1 MIDPWLLEHLV
12 CPRCRGRV
20 ALREGW
26 LVCREAHRYPVV
38 DDIPVMVLGD
48 VEQTH
53 WAVNHALEHYQNSD
67 ADLQALPADQVD
79 PVVQEA
85 ISATGGNLY
94 RHLIGK
100 LPRYPIPAIPFDG
113 PPGSAFL
120 DVGCHW
126 GRWCVSAARKGWRVI
141 GVDPYLPG
149 VRAAKRVAAQLNVKA
164 DFVVAD
170 GRYLPF
176 DTFTFDIVHSYSV
189 LQHFSESDVAMCARE
204 IGRVL
209 RPEGRSHIQMAQR
222 FGILNVLQQARRR
235 FRPPR
240 LFQVRYWPLIAL
252 RAVFTE
258 AVGPT
263 TLSVDGFFSINA
275 QSADLDLL
283 RPAHRGLV
291 HASGFLRRLAARL
304 PWLIRGADSVYVNSR
319 KSEA

>member
-12 CPRCRGRV
+12 CPRCRARV
-20 ALREGW
+20 VLREGW

-53 WAVNHALEHYQNSD
+53 WAIDHALEHYQDSD
-67 ADLQALPADQVD
+67 ADLPTLPADQVD

-113 PPGSAFL
+113 PAGSAFL

-126 GRWCVSAARKGWRVI
+126 GRWCVSASRKGWRVI

-176 DTFTFDIVHSYSV
+176 DTSTFDIVHSYSV
-189 LQHFSESDVAMCARE
+189 LQHFSESDVALCARE

-235 FRPPR
+235 FRAPR
-240 LFQVRYWPLIAL
+240 LFQVRYWPLVAL

-304 PWLIRGADSVYVNSR
+304 PWLIRGADSVYVNSQ

>member
-12 CPRCRGRV
+12 CPRCHGRV
-20 ALREGW
+20 ELCEGW
-26 LVCREAHRYPVV
+26 LVCGETHRYPIV
-38 DDIPVMVLGD
+38 DDIPIMVLGD
-48 VEQTH
+48 IEQTH
-53 WAVNHALEHYQNSD
+53 WAISHALEHFQDTEAEQPVLPIDGVD
-67 ADLQALPADQVD
+67 A
-79 PVVQEA
+79 VVQEA
-85 ISATGGNLY
+85 ISATCGNLY
-94 RHLIGK
+94 RHLIGN
-100 LPRYPIPAIPFDG
+100 LPRYPIPTIPFDA
-113 PPGSAFL
+113 PPGAAFL

-126 GRWCVSAARKGWRVI
+126 GRWCVSAARKGCRVI
-141 GVDPYLPG
+141 GFDPYLPG

-176 DTFTFDIVHSYSV
+176 TTSTFDIVHSYSV
-189 LQHFSESDVAMCARE
+189 LQHFSEADVQKCAME

-222 FGILNVLQQARRR
+222 FGILNFLQQARRR
-235 FRPPR
+235 FRQPR
-240 LFQVRYWPLIAL
+240 LFQVRYWPLAAL
-252 RAVFTE
+252 RSVFSE

-291 HASGFLRRLAARL
+291 RASNFLRRLALRF
-304 PWLIRGADSVYVNSR
+304 PWLILGADSVYVNSVTPR
-319 KSEA
+319 